1 MCSKLS
7 KRQHLFDKLRTGR
20 CSFLSS
26 FFVLLLPISSCEI
39 CTAVSGGPHISQ
51 RRAHESHLSFF
62 FLFFLLFDLLRSQSE
77 LRLQVRVRLRPVP
90 FAYAEAGAT
99 PSRRGII
106 YGALEP
112 ITRLVARSVQRLTC
126 LTVIFHAVISSYGIV
141 FVCVV
146 IQRIVDLLNHNVCA
160 HVPKGCA
167 GETQREMAE
176 SERERV
182 RGLLPVTFQVEPVLA
197 ATFLA

>member
-26 FFVLLLPISSCEI
+26 FFVPLLPISSCEI
-39 CTAVSGGPHISQ
+39 YTAVSGGPHISQ

-77 LRLQVRVRLRPVP
+77 LRLRVRVRLRPVP
-90 FAYAEAGAT
+90 FAYSEAGAT

-126 LTVIFHAVISSYGIV
+126 LTVIFHAMISSYGIV
-141 FVCVV
+141 FVCIVGVV

-167 GETQREMAE
+167 GETQRKVDNR
-176 SERERV
+176 EREREHAV
-182 RGLLPVTFQVEPVLA
+182 YYQSRFK
-197 ATFLA
+197 

>member
-1 MCSKLS
+1 MCCVCSKLS

-39 CTAVSGGPHISQ
+39 CTAVSGGPYISQ

-77 LRLQVRVRLRPVP
+77 LRLRVRLRPVP

-126 LTVIFHAVISSYGIV
+126 LTVIFHAMISSYGIV
-141 FVCVV
+141 FVCIVVGVV

-160 HVPKGCA
+160 HVPKGSA
-167 GETQREMAE
+167 GETQREGDGR
-176 SERERV
+176 EREREYTV
-182 RGLLPVTFQVEPVLA
+182 YYQSRFK
-197 ATFLA
+197 